1 MTGFLTI
8 FRSYSLFKS
17 KFCDMKRLP
26 VVSRTKPLVG
36 GIPPVISIQDAS
48 LNEHL
53 VLPKRYIQNQKY
65 FAIEVLPPNL
75 IDSDDVYIVAGD
87 NHLIMGFLLSSLF
100 PIWVRHTSGKDNGV
114 IDFKTAYNTFPFPE
128 FNTRQEAKI
137 LERVSTVYR
146 ARGTSSGKQL
156 SDIYCSGD
164 LPEHL
169 EMAHEDLDDAVLEV
183 FGLPPDAST
192 EDIAEKLFSDYRKL
206 FQN

>member
-1 MTGFLTI
+1 
-8 FRSYSLFKS
+8 
-17 KFCDMKRLP
+17 MKRLP

-36 GIPPVISIQDAS
+36 GVPPVISIQDAS

-53 VLPKRYIQNQKY
+53 VIPKRYVQNQKY

-75 IDSDDVYIVAGD
+75 INSDDSFIVAGD
-87 NHLIMGFLLSSLF
+87 NHLIMGFLMSSLF
-100 PIWVRHTSGKDNGV
+100 PIWVRHSSGKDNGV

-128 FNTRQEAKI
+128 FTARQEAKI

-164 LPEHL
+164 LPDHL

-183 FGLPPDAST
+183 FGLPSDASI
-192 EDIAEKLFSDYRKL
+192 EDISEKLFADYRKL
-206 FQN
+206 LQN